1 MTILFFVTI
10 LSDLYLHETD
20 HCLLWTGS
28 SKKRETAR
36 SLYVCRVCFGSK
48 NSKDVLFRSITI
60 KLEKS
65 VST

>member
-10 LSDLYLHETD
+10 LSHLYSHETD

-28 SKKRETAR
+28 SKKREAAR
-36 SLYVCRVCFGSK
+36 SLYVCRVYFGSK
-48 NSKDVLFRSITI
+48 NSKDVLFRPITI